1 MRTLFKNSNISVI
14 AMKALKGIEYNQSIE
29 PNEMLKFD
37 FIIPEFPADVAANP

>member
-14 AMKALKGIEYNQSIE
+14 AMKGIEYNQSIE